1 MEEIMGAQEKKSNK
15 FIKGTLILGAAGV
28 IIKLLGAVFR
38 IPLGSLI
45 GSEGMGYYQTAYP
58 VYALFLTLA
67 TAGFPTAIAKLVSE
81 QVALGNHKGAN

>member
-1 MEEIMGAQEKKSNK
+1 MEAQEKKGNK

-58 VYALFLTLA
+58 VYALFLTLV
-67 TAGFPTAIAKLVSE
+67 FQRP
-81 QVALGNHKGAN
+81 